1 VSESGFVEGL
11 DAPKAEPKL
20 RPDRGRKGERM
31 MDDGELTPTE
41 VARELAQEV
50 NLMDRSQMRDF
61 FRAFVAELDRS
72 SYQQLENAMDVVI

>member
-1 VSESGFVEGL
+1 
-11 DAPKAEPKL
+11 
-20 RPDRGRKGERM
+20 M
-31 MDDGELTPTE
+31 MDDGELTSEE

-72 SYQQLENAMDVVI
+72 SYRQLENAMDVVI